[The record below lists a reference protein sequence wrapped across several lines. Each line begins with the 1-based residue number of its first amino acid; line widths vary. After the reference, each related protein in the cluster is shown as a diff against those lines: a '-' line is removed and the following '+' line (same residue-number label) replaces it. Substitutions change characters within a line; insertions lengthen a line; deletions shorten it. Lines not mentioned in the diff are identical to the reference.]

1 MRDEAPA
8 ESGASAPSL
17 GVEPVKNG
25 YRKAT
30 KEELSEMRQI
40 PGVQEIARRFNADV
54 FDARIKEG

>member
-1 MRDEAPA
+1 MT
-8 ESGASAPSL
+8 S
-17 GVEPVKNG
+17 EPVKSG

-30 KEELSEMRQI
+30 SEELAEMSQI